1 MRQTVCRDCG
11 KPCEVITGYEEVD
24 GECWGRSGNH
34 RIPVD
39 ISECCLADVREVEI
53 SEEEEEK

>member
-1 MRQTVCRDCG
+1 MKQTVCMNCE

-39 ISECCLADVREVEI
+39 ISECCCAEIYEEEVP
-53 SEEEEEK
+53 EEEE